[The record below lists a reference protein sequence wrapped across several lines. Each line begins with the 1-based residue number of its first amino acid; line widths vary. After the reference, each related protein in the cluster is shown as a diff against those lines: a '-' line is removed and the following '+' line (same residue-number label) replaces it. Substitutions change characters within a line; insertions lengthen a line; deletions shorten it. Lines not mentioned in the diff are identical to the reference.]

1 MSLPSHCLENSVF
14 FRKGDYLNFEKLS
27 NGVKTSLKFA
37 KIPDFHTIDEESY
50 FAAEMRIE
58 GLKVMTAAL
67 AADDVLN
74 IRLQEAKNPSAIRNI
89 NFFIPIEANAQLVS
103 VEVFGGETIYI
114 RAPVVEIPP

>member
-1 MSLPSHCLENSVF
+1 MIMSLPSHCLENSVF
-14 FRKGDYLNFEKLS
+14 FHRGDYLNFDKLS

-74 IRLQEAKNPSAIRNI
+74 IRLQESKCLEEKQFSFVHQLLKIYPKT
-89 NFFIPIEANAQLVS
+89 ANNLIQS
-103 VEVFGGETIYI
+103 IS
-114 RAPVVEIPP
+114 